1 MKTVY
6 EWSFQHMDSD
16 GDITDHEFADSLAE
30 YPARVRQLWD
40 GGECDYANC
49 ASHELELWRNT
60 WEDYGDWSDLLD
72 RSYALVEEGAL
83 PMHTD
88 DGSIVPKRFH
98 REFMNWAKQ
107 QAKQEA
113 R

>member
-6 EWSFQHMDSD
+6 EWSFQHMDSN
-16 GDITDHEFADSLAE
+16 GDIIDHEFADSLAE
-30 YPARVRQLWD
+30 YPALVRQLWD

-49 ASHELELWRNT
+49 ASHEIELWRNT
-60 WEDYGDWSDLLD
+60 WEDYGDWSDLLH

-88 DGSIVPKRFH
+88 DGSIVPQRFH
-98 REFMNWAKQ
+98 REFMNWHK
-107 QAKQEA
+107 
-113 R
+113 